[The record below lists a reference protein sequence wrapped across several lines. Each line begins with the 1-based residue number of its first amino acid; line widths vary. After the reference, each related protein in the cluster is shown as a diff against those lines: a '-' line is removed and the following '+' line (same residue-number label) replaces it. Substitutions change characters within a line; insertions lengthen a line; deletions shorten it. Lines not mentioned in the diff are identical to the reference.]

1 MKRSLSNHK
10 LVTTGVLLVLSL
22 LLTSCTPEK
31 TDVKSESLNISDNT
45 MHSDL
50 TSKLPEMVVYK
61 SPTCGCCQGWVDYV
75 EKAGFSVNA
84 INHDN
89 VDAIKV
95 KHGLIDPALK
105 SCHTAIVDGYV
116 IEGHVPVS
124 DIERLLSERPD
135 IIGLTAPGMPM
146 MSPGMN
152 SEIPKDYDVLAF
164 DRHGKSRVF
173 SSY

>member
-1 MKRSLSNHK
+1 MNCSVSSHK
-10 LVTTGVLLVLSL
+10 FFSTGVLIVLSL
-22 LLTSCTPEK
+22 LLSSCSDETTDATS
-31 TDVKSESLNISDNT
+31 VNINLSDNT
-45 MHSDL
+45 LQNNLVGD
-50 TSKLPEMVVYK
+50 LPEMVVYK

-75 EKAGFSVNA
+75 EKAGFAVNA

-95 KHGLIDPALK
+95 KHGLTDPALK

-124 DIERLLSERPD
+124 DIERLLAERPD

-164 DRHGKSRVF
+164 DKHGKSRVF

>member
-1 MKRSLSNHK
+1 MNCTFSSHK
-10 LVTTGVLLVLSL
+10 FVGFGFSVVLSL
-22 LLTSCTPEK
+22 LLSSCSQETPEA
-31 TDVKSESLNISDNT
+31 TSVKINLSESAIQNNLMGDF
-45 MHSDL
+45 
-50 TSKLPEMVVYK
+50 PEMVVYK

-75 EKAGFSVNA
+75 EKAGFAVNA
-84 INHDN
+84 INHDH
-89 VDAIKV
+89 VDEIKA
-95 KHGLIDPALK
+95 KHGLTDPALK

-124 DIERLLSERPD
+124 DIERLLAERPD

-164 DRHGKSRVF
+164 DKHGKSRVF